1 MSDKTTNHR
10 PLSTKPA
17 TLPTVIGWVIIIAYS
32 IVSIA
37 FVGYSALTPLRYYK
51 KAIEYYHQGDYES
64 AHNIVFAQSNHI
76 PINYYNADYRESRL
90 LGIKIAKKGDEVYFG
105 EYHFGGYSNQKL
117 QWIVIDKNSDGY
129 IRLLCKDVVEQE
141 KYDNSGF
148 DKPVKWIDSSVR
160 NWLNS
165 TFYNTAFSESQK
177 TAIVE
182 TYDENFECY
191 EAVSILSYPEIQDY
205 ETQNYGDFN
214 KIIDEEG
221 IWMKGNSVTR
231 EKDYY
236 WTQKDK
242 TDECAPIYYNG
253 VYEERDIDLS
263 CGVRP
268 VIWIDPSKVTE
279 V

>member
-1 MSDKTTNHR
+1 MSDKFTNHHPIPIR
-10 PLSTKPA
+10 SA
-17 TLPTVIGWVIIIAYS
+17 TIPTVIGWIIIIAYF

-90 LGIKIAKKGDEVYFG
+90 LGIKIAEKGDEVYFG

-117 QWIVIDKNSDGY
+117 KWIVIDKNSDGY
-129 IRLLCKDVVEQE
+129 IRLMCKDVVAQE
-141 KYDNSGF
+141 KYDISGF
-148 DKPVKWIDSSVR
+148 DEPVKWIDSHVR
-160 NWLNS
+160 NWLNLS
-165 TFYNTAFSESQK
+165 FYNAAFSESHK
-177 TAIVE
+177 NAIIE
-182 TYDENFECY
+182 IYDGKFECY
-191 EAVSILSYPEIQDY
+191 DTVSILSYQEIQDY
-205 ETQNYGDFN
+205 ETQKCGNFN
-214 KIIDEEG
+214 KIIDEEDF
-221 IWMKGNSVTR
+221 WLKGNSVTR
-231 EKDYY
+231 ESSYY

-242 TDECAPIYYNG
+242 TDECAPRYCNG
-253 VYEERDIDLS
+253 VYKELDIGNS